1 MAVVRLTGVSG
12 PAGPDARRR
21 DRAASAP
28 AAAAPPACG
37 VPCPAVSSAWPPL
50 PLHRQCYGRGQFAR
64 CSIGVTVM
72 VGGRRPAGRRARFAG
87 AVLLLAACGTGGHES
102 PPKPAEGVAVASF
115 NFTENRL
122 MAEIYAQALEDEG
135 VQVRREL
142 DLGPRELV
150 LPALRQG
157 RVDIVPEYLGTALA
171 AAAPTA
177 TVDWSDPEAVR
188 RALADA
194 VEPWGLQ
201 VVRHADA
208 QNQNGLVLTRRTAE
222 RLALRT
228 TSDLRPLA
236 PTLTLGG
243 PPECPERRYCLEGLT
258 AVYGLRFAG
267 FVPLTGQSYVRQ
279 ALADDVIDVG
289 VLFTTDG
296 ALAGDDLVL
305 LDDDRRLQPAENL
318 VPVLRSD
325 VLDAAG
331 GQRVAAALDEV
342 SERLTTAN
350 LQFLNWRVSVA
361 GNDPSPQAR
370 GGGLPPGLV
379 G

>member
-1 MAVVRLTGVSG
+1 MVRGT
-12 PAGPDARRR
+12 
-21 DRAASAP
+21 
-28 AAAAPPACG
+28 
-37 VPCPAVSSAWPPL
+37 
-50 PLHRQCYGRGQFAR
+50 
-64 CSIGVTVM
+64 
-72 VGGRRPAGRRARFAG
+72 RPAGRLARLAG
-87 AVLLLAACGTGGHES
+87 GILLLSACGAGGHDTS
-102 PPKPAEGVAVASF
+102 PVPPGVAIASY
-115 NFTENRL
+115 NFPESRL

-194 VEPWGLQ
+194 VEPWGLH
-201 VVRHADA
+201 VLRHADA

-342 SERLTTAN
+342 SQRLTTAN
-350 LQFLNWRVSVA
+350 LRFLNWRVSVA
-361 GNDPSPQAR
+361 GNDPASEAR
-370 GGGLPPGLV
+370 GWLIRQGLV
-379 G
+379 ER